1 MPGSTS
7 PRFEALADYTLPAH
21 ALAERVLLISGAA
34 DGIGR
39 ALAIACARS
48 GATLLLL
55 DRNKTGLDDAC
66 QACTTVGVPAPEAIV
81 LDLARASTQDYRAL
95 AERIAHRHGRLDGLV
110 NNAGWIG
117 ALTPF
122 EHVEPQLWAEVM
134 AVNLAAPFFL
144 TQWCVPVLKRAPDP
158 VLVFSLHATSRAYW
172 GAYASAKAGLEALMH
187 SLADEYHLQSSHPL
201 RVFGIDT
208 GPVATAQR
216 RQHYPGEPVNTH
228 PAPERVIGPYLY
240 ALGPDARGLSDV
252 ILTRI
257 P

>member
-1 MPGSTS
+1 MPERTP
-7 PRFEALADYTLPAH
+7 PRFEALADYALPAQ
-21 ALAERVLLISGAA
+21 ALSERVLLISGAA

-39 ALAIACARS
+39 ALAVACAS
-48 GATLLLL
+48 YGARLLLL
-55 DRNKTGLDDAC
+55 DRNPSGLDAAGEAC
-66 QACTTVGVPAPEAIV
+66 VAAGGPEPETIK

-95 AERIAHRHGRLDGLV
+95 AERVADQHGRLDGLV

-144 TQWCVPVLKRAPDP
+144 TQWCMPVLKRAPDP
-158 VLVFSLHATSRAYW
+158 VLIFSLHATSRAYW
-172 GAYASAKAGLEALMH
+172 GAYAIAKAGLEALMH
-187 SLADEYHLQSSHPL
+187 SLADEYHSQSSHPV

-216 RQHYPGEPVNTH
+216 RQHYPAEPVNTH
-228 PAPERVIGPYLY
+228 PAPGRVVGPYLY

-252 ILTRI
+252 ILTRTS
-257 P
+257 